1 MDEKELAAKTSNNA
15 QNTRK
20 TDKSA
25 SAETSKKDSRLM
37 MTQAE
42 RIAVEMI
49 FRQ

>member
-1 MDEKELAAKTSNNA
+1 MDEKELAAKNINDVP
-15 QNTRK
+15 NMRK

-25 SAETSKKDSRLM
+25 SAEQLKKDSRSM

>member
-1 MDEKELAAKTSNNA
+1 MNEKELVAKSSNDVPNM
-15 QNTRK
+15 RK

-25 SAETSKKDSRLM
+25 SAEKLKKDSQLT